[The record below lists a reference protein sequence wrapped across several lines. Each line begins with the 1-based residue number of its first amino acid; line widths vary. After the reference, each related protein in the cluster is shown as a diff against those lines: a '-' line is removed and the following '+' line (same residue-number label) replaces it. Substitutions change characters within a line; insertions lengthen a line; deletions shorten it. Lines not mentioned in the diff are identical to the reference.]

1 MVLDERA
8 PVRVRHDGA
17 RRPEG
22 AGAAA
27 SLRPGG
33 RGGRC
38 CGCGG
43 GVGGGEVDK
52 DFYYG
57 LDSCQDGRGGF
68 VDEGELHR
76 VARADLVLTL

>member
-33 RGGRC
+33 RGCRC
-38 CGCGG
+38 RRGG

-52 DFYYG
+52 DFYCG